1 MKIGVSLLASLCVA
15 LSRSSMAWILLSN
28 NDGTSTLSTMASA
41 ATANYVLRRLR
52 NSTGEVVPLPSRGNS
67 DQIYEFTLAVTDGD
81 RFFFEIGNI
90 LRTTLNVTITTDSDS
105 TSAASFG
112 DILSTRLMPP
122 PPVRPIEDLV
132 VDILEST
139 TKVIER
145 QDGDRL
151 RIIGDAG
158 KMTFVQQ

>member
-1 MKIGVSLLASLCVA
+1 
-15 LSRSSMAWILLSN
+15 
-28 NDGTSTLSTMASA
+28 
-41 ATANYVLRRLR
+41 
-52 NSTGEVVPLPSRGNS
+52 VPLPSRGNS